1 LLPTRVVWYVT
12 LRVLLFFQA
21 DKLRRGAKQA
31 VVAHVY
37 AENKGQEAGGQEA
50 GGAVKELAAGGKR
63 GGSGWQL
70 PTPSDGGG
78 ALAQLPGHAA
88 SAALQVGPRKP
99 APVFAH

>member
-1 LLPTRVVWYVT
+1 VWCGAYLLPTRVVWYVT

-37 AENKGQEAGGQEA
+37 AENKGQEAGG
-50 GGAVKELAAGGKR
+50 KSR
-63 GGSGWQL
+63 GSGWQL

-88 SAALQVGPRKP
+88 SAALQVGPQTGTSLCPLKS
-99 APVFAH
+99 